1 MLANSTPRT
10 VLTPFGTF
18 PSSSFRRRNAAAWNP
33 RNSSLIKNTM
43 QTHCQ
48 IVCFHTKHEATFVVY
63 FIWSNVYCSVFRSTS
78 VTPTGEDHIRVWASD
93 WRSTWDC
100 TKKNTACFKMS
111 PNHVIVV
118 CYSYRVLRWWAL
130 CAKNVISSFLS
141 LRVWFMSFGFPFISF
156 QRAFISF
163 YVSFMSLYF
172 SFMSF
177 HFFSFCI
184 RVLSISL
191 SCCIHVPFIV
201 HSCIPFPVHLGKT
214 WIENDVDV
222 QSQLQVSVLSMLF
235 CQAMLKNRRHLGC
248 PFPSWDDC
256 QRLCASA
263 YEIWPYEHTT
273 RRT

>member
-100 TKKNTACFKMS
+100 TKKTR
-111 PNHVIVV
+111 
-118 CYSYRVLRWWAL
+118 RVLKCPPITLSLSAILIVFSGGGLSVLKMWFPAFYPFVFDSCPL
-130 CAKNVISSFLS
+130 VFPSFPFSVHSYPFMFPSCPFIFPSCPFISSHFAFVSFQFPFHVAFTFLS
-141 LRVWFMSFGFPFISF
+141 LCIPAFLFPFIW
-156 QRAFISF
+156 AK
-163 YVSFMSLYF
+163 
-172 SFMSF
+172 
-177 HFFSFCI
+177 
-184 RVLSISL
+184 
-191 SCCIHVPFIV
+191 P
-201 HSCIPFPVHLGKT
+201 G
-214 WIENDVDV
+214 
-222 QSQLQVSVLSMLF
+222 
-235 CQAMLKNRRHLGC
+235 
-248 PFPSWDDC
+248 
-256 QRLCASA
+256 
-263 YEIWPYEHTT
+263 
-273 RRT
+273 